1 MLNVNYTKGY
11 DFTGS
16 SVSQPFV
23 PQPNSLIDINH
34 QLLITGSLN
43 KSKSVA
49 LRCETPLDA
58 LELDSHG
65 YHNGYFEFNNEVSE
79 ASLVLLKAL
88 GLNVIAYFIGEEG
101 SRFDLQKMTTYAAKH
116 KVILCEVRLPFH
128 PANFAIW
135 DEWQWRVFESRL
147 STALATVLRSPCK
160 SYLIAGGKNY
170 ATIH

>member
-11 DFTGS
+11 YFAGS
-16 SVSQPFV
+16 SVSQPVV
-23 PQPNSLIDINH
+23 PKPNSLIDINH

-43 KSKSVA
+43 KSKSIA

-88 GLNVIAYFIGEEG
+88 GLNVVAYFSGVEG
-101 SRFDLQKMTTYAAKH
+101 YRFDLQKMTTYAAKH

>member
-1 MLNVNYTKGY
+1 MLNVNYHQGY

-16 SVSQPFV
+16 SVSQPVV
-23 PQPNSLIDINH
+23 PQPNSLIDFNH

-58 LELDSHG
+58 LELESHG

-79 ASLVLLKAL
+79 ASLVLLRAL
-88 GLNVIAYFIGEEG
+88 GLNVIAYFSGVEG
-101 SRFDLQKMTTYAAKH
+101 TRFDLQKMTTYAAKH

-128 PANFAIW
+128 PSNFAIW
-135 DEWQWRVFESRL
+135 DE
-147 STALATVLRSPCK
+147 
-160 SYLIAGGKNY
+160 
-170 ATIH
+170 